1 KEVFK
6 MSRKEKEREKV
17 EKFMV
22 IIIIIT
28 FITISI
34 ISIVS
39 GIVYYEKNKTIL
51 ADRKHHSAEILSH
64 EFKKGDDK
72 INITLSDG
80 DVIIYNKKKK
90 TIIADRK
97 HNTKEIVSNE
107 YKKDDD
113 KITITLSDGVV
124 FKSYKSIFNDKNNYE
139 SNIAIDK
146 DNIKNGNIITYIKN
160 NDKF

>member
-1 KEVFK
+1 

-34 ISIVS
+34 ISIVR

-51 ADRKHHSAEILSH
+51 ADRKHHSAEIVSH
-64 EFKKGDDK
+64 EFKKGDD
-72 INITLSDG
+72 N
-80 DVIIYNKKKK
+80 
-90 TIIADRK
+90 
-97 HNTKEIVSNE
+97 
-107 YKKDDD
+107 
-113 KITITLSDGVV
+113 ITITLSDGSV

-146 DNIKNGNIITYIKN
+146 DNIKNDNISSDTEDN
-160 NDKF
+160 GRGH

>member
-1 KEVFK
+1 MFLVA
-6 MSRKEKEREKV
+6 EKV

-51 ADRKHHSAEILSH
+51 ADRKHHSAEIVSH
-64 EFKKGDDK
+64 EFKKG
-72 INITLSDG
+72 
-80 DVIIYNKKKK
+80 
-90 TIIADRK
+90 
-97 HNTKEIVSNE
+97 
-107 YKKDDD
+107 DD

-139 SNIAIDK
+139 NKIDIDK
-146 DNIKNGNIITYIKN
+146 DNIIRNKIIINIKYH
-160 NDKF
+160 DKLHKVKYK

>member
-1 KEVFK
+1 

-51 ADRKHHSAEILSH
+51 ADRKHHSAEIVSH
-64 EFKKGDDK
+64 EFKKG
-72 INITLSDG
+72 
-80 DVIIYNKKKK
+80 
-90 TIIADRK
+90 
-97 HNTKEIVSNE
+97 
-107 YKKDDD
+107 DD

-124 FKSYKSIFNDKNNYE
+124 FKSYISIFNDKNNYE
-139 SNIAIDK
+139 SKIAK
-146 DNIKNGNIITYIKN
+146 DNKNIKKN
-160 NDKF
+160 NNSI

>member
-1 KEVFK
+1 MFLVA
-6 MSRKEKEREKV
+6 EKV

-51 ADRKHHSAEILSH
+51 ADRKHQTAEIVSQ
-64 EFKKGDDK
+64 EFKKG
-72 INITLSDG
+72 
-80 DVIIYNKKKK
+80 
-90 TIIADRK
+90 
-97 HNTKEIVSNE
+97 
-107 YKKDDD
+107 DD

-160 NDKF
+160 ND